1 MQRISVLSIKAYLI
15 ADNHGNV
22 WAMRSTVAAAM
33 EKASE
38 LHGMHPLVRYKIHE
52 VIKTQIVEQEA
63 SH

>member
-1 MQRISVLSIKAYLI
+1 MLSIKAYLI

-22 WAMRSTVAAAM
+22 WAMRSTIATAM

-38 LHGMHPLVRYKIHE
+38 LHSAHPLIRYKIHK

-63 SH
+63 FH

>member
-22 WAMRSTVAAAM
+22 WAMRSTIAAAM

-38 LHGMHPLVRYKIHE
+38 LHDTHPFIRYKIHE
-52 VIKTQIVEQEA
+52 VIKTQVVNQEV

>member
-1 MQRISVLSIKAYLI
+1 MLSIKAYLI

-38 LHGMHPLVRYKIHE
+38 LHGMHPLIRYKIHE
-52 VIKTQIVEQEA
+52 VTKTQIVEQEA
-63 SH
+63 FH

>member
-38 LHGMHPLVRYKIHE
+38 LHGKHPLVRYKIHE
-52 VIKTQIVEQEA
+52 VTKTKIQEQEA
-63 SH
+63 CH

>member
-22 WAMRSTVAAAM
+22 WAMRSTIAAAM

-38 LHGMHPLVRYKIHE
+38 LHGMHPLIRYKIHE
-52 VIKTQIVEQEA
+52 VIKTQIVKQEEF
-63 SH
+63 H

>member
-1 MQRISVLSIKAYLI
+1 MQRISALSIKAYLI

-38 LHGMHPLVRYKIHE
+38 LHGMHPFIRYKIHE

>member
-1 MQRISVLSIKAYLI
+1 MQRISALSIKAYLI

-38 LHGMHPLVRYKIHE
+38 LHGKHPLVRYKIHE
-52 VIKTQIVEQEA
+52 VTKTQIVEQEA
-63 SH
+63 FH

>member
-1 MQRISVLSIKAYLI
+1 MLSIKAYLI

-22 WAMRSTVAAAM
+22 WAMRPTIAAAM

-38 LHGMHPLVRYKIHE
+38 LHSVHPLIRYKIHE

-63 SH
+63 FH

>member
-1 MQRISVLSIKAYLI
+1 MLSIKAYLI

-22 WAMRSTVAAAM
+22 WAMRSTIAAAM

-52 VIKTQIVEQEA
+52 VTKTQIVEQEA
-63 SH
+63 FH